1 MLLSAELKNKM
12 AKFGHCQLDCN
23 SGHLIVEGTHKNM
36 EPLVFQFVLLLIQH
50 QGEVVSKST
59 VFKSLWP
66 DRSPT
71 DEALRAMV
79 KKAREALKDD
89 ARNPSYI
96 KTIPTRGYL
105 LIPNVELSST
115 ILQTW
120 FAKNKKIVFLFGL
133 LVTLACILAYWY
145 ISAKKEEALALNK
158 VRVTKTLISNLDD
171 SVVSAHYING
181 SLKNIVKK
189 RNDEG
194 VFDSLNIED
203 VNSKETLEL
212 AFSGVEIQDFWWSR
226 YSNRLLVTRNDNQGL
241 YLIQFSPLNAKLSV
255 APKITLHDWSIPDGF
270 EVAAL
275 NNAGTH
281 VLLFKETA
289 FGLRWLTLEDGKIE
303 PVASVLNIENTLN
316 IDNTEVVVNELG
328 NVGELEEGYEAN
340 ASSSAAKPETSL
352 SHYNNLL
359 NTQLIGAWPSP
370 INSHYIVVL
379 QNTSTAIL
387 LLLDSEANDIIID
400 TQEITRGFRHGVW
413 NTQGDKFSFNDQHG
427 ALFSYQATQQKVT
440 SWNTGGELVN
450 GLIADCGESCFVVA
464 NTLGL
469 PKIAT
474 LQNPFEP
481 TRLYAQAISSNKK
494 TRSESQAFFTQNGI
508 YFIAQSDVSNKLIY
522 RAQNGTESIIYDFG
536 EQNTISEFS
545 ISDNQE
551 LMIGMLNSR
560 PFILNLIDQNLK
572 YLNITYP
579 DASRFVFVDEAK
591 VSFYAQPPNQPAG
604 LYSYDLNTNQI
615 TLVSRDVLL
624 EYAVT
629 VEINGENQTN
639 KLRARVS
646 ISNKGIA
653 SLIYRGNR
661 ETVELGDVG
670 MPCVSCVQTH
680 GNFLYYLDTRNKP
693 ILNRIDMTS
702 GEKSEITLGLSDVS
716 EQFSLSPNGD
726 VLAFTVRQN
735 LQTNLLKVQGFT
747 QVY

>member
-1 MLLSAELKNKM
+1 M

-59 VFKSLWP
+59 VIKNLWP

-96 KTIPTRGYL
+96 KTIPTKGYL

-120 FAKNKKIVFLFGL
+120 FVKNRKLVLLSGL

-145 ISAKKEEALALNK
+145 IAAKKEEALALNK

-171 SVVSAHYING
+171 NIVSAYYING
-181 SLKNIVKK
+181 VLKNIVKE

-194 VFDSLNIED
+194 IFDSLSIED
-203 VNSKETLEL
+203 VNSKETLDL
-212 AFSGVEIQDFWWSR
+212 AFSGIEIQDFWWSR

-241 YLIQFSPLNAKLSV
+241 YLIQFSPLNVKLSV
-255 APKITLHDWSIPDGF
+255 APKITLYDWSIPDGF
-270 EVAAL
+270 AVAAL
-275 NNAGTH
+275 NYAGTR
-281 VLLFKETA
+281 VLLFKEVG
-289 FGLRWLTLEDGKIE
+289 FGLSWLTLEDGKIE
-303 PVASVLNIENTLN
+303 PVSSVLDIKNTLTIN
-316 IDNTEVVVNELG
+316 NTEVVLNDELS
-328 NVGELEEGYEAN
+328 NIAEFEEDQDVDSTN
-340 ASSSAAKPETSL
+340 SPEEPDTNL
-352 SHYNNLL
+352 SKNNNLA

-387 LLLDSEANDIIID
+387 LLLDSDANDIIID
-400 TQEITRGFRHGVW
+400 SQKITRGLRHGVW
-413 NTQGDKFSFNDQHG
+413 NTQGDKFSFNDQQG

-545 ISDNQE
+545 ISDSQE

-560 PFILNLIDQNLK
+560 PFTLNLIDQNLK

-579 DASRFVFVDEAK
+579 EASRFMFVDEAK
-591 VSFYAQPPNQPAG
+591 VSFYAKPPNQPAG
-604 LYSYDLNTNQI
+604 LYIYDLNTNQI
-615 TLVSRDVLL
+615 TLASRDVLL

-629 VEINGENQTN
+629 VELSGENQTN
-639 KLRARVS
+639 KLRARLS
-646 ISNKGIA
+646 ISDKGFA
-653 SLIYRGNR
+653 RLIFRGNR
-661 ETVELGDVG
+661 EAVELGDLG
-670 MPCVSCVQTH
+670 MPCVSCVQIH

-693 ILNRIDMTS
+693 ILNKIDMAS
-702 GEKSEITLGLSDVS
+702 GEKSAITLGLSDVS